1 MPVRFRRKRILFL
14 VLLSSFIF
22 IYFINYHSE
31 NLITDEI
38 ELKSS
43 SSIHEQFV
51 EINEKKLRKI
61 DWHDYE
67 FIARENIRTGILIHL

>member
-22 IYFINYHSE
+22 IYFINYQ
-31 NLITDEI
+31 ITDEI

-67 FIARENIRTGILIHL
+67 FIARENTRTGILIHL